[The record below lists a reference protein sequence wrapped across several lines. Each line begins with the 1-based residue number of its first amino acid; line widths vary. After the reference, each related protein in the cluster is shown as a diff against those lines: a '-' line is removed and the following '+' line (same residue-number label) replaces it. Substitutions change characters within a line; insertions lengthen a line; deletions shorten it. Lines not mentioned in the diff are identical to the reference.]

1 MPRKGLITF
10 LTGVIVGIS
19 GAYFAYK
26 KREELLEKLQH
37 IQGIIENSDLPDKT
51 KHIINEIVEKL
62 KNILSSQE
70 EITEEEKKDI
80 LKEVEEKIKELEKT
94 LEDKED

>member
-1 MPRKGLITF
+1 MAKRGLLTF
-10 LTGVIVGIS
+10 LSGIIVGIS

-37 IQGIIENSDLPDKT
+37 IQGIIEDSDLPDKT
-51 KHIINEIVEKL
+51 KYIINEIVEKL

-70 EITEEEKKDI
+70 EISEEEKKDI

>member
-1 MPRKGLITF
+1 MARKSFLTF
-10 LTGVIVGIS
+10 LTGLVVGIT

-26 KREELLEKLQH
+26 KREELLKKLQQV
-37 IQGIIENSDLPDKT
+37 QGIIEESDLPDKT
-51 KHIINEIVEKL
+51 KYVINEIVEKL

-94 LEDKED
+94 LEDKEE

>member
-1 MPRKGLITF
+1 MARRGIFSF
-10 LTGVIVGIS
+10 LLGVVAGVAGS
-19 GAYFAYK
+19 YFAYK
-26 KREELLEKLQH
+26 KREELLAKLQE
-37 IQGIIENSDLPDKT
+37 IQGIIDDSELPERT
-51 KHIINEIVEKL
+51 KSIVNDIVEKL
-62 KNILSSQE
+62 KGLLASKE